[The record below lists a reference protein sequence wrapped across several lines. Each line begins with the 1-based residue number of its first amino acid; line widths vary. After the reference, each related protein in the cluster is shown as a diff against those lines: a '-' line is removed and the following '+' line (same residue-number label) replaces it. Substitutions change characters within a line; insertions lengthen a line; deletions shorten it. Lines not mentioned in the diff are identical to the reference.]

1 MDQSLLVK
9 YLRNEADSDEVAQVE
24 QWVSAH
30 PDNRKLLEELYCT
43 LFVAD
48 RMAVMDAV
56 DTEASLKAF
65 KERLRS
71 RQVQV
76 PVTTTPKV
84 RPMWRYAGAVAAF
97 VAGVIL
103 TVGIGLGLSFDKMS
117 DYTLVTASGQRAQT
131 ILPDGSKVWLN
142 GSTRLVYHNE
152 WWSSDRRITLE
163 GEAYFEVEK
172 SGTSTFSVTSKGI
185 TTKVLGTKFNMRA
198 REGEDNVST
207 TLFQGKVSMLSPTA
221 PEDGY
226 LLKPGQTLRI
236 NTSDYSTELMECS
249 TPSEVL
255 LWLNGKLD
263 FKQYSLSRITHI
275 METLHDV
282 TFVYEDES
290 LQNEQFTGQFSTD
303 DQPESILNVLRYTG
317 KFAYRK
323 EGKVIYLY
331 KE

>member
-9 YLRNEADSDEVAQVE
+9 YLRNEADPHEVAQVE
-24 QWVSAH
+24 QWASEH
-30 PDNRKLLEELYCT
+30 PDNRKSLEELYCT

-48 RMAVMDAV
+48 RLAVMDAV
-56 DTEASLKAF
+56 DTEASLKAL

-76 PVTTTPKV
+76 PASASKV

-103 TVGIGLGLSFDKMS
+103 TIGVGLGLSLDKVS
-117 DYTLVTASGQRAQT
+117 DYTLVTANGQRAQT

-142 GSTRLVYHNE
+142 GSTRLVYHDN
-152 WWSSDRRITLE
+152 WLGTNRRVTLD

-172 SGTSTFSVTSKGI
+172 SGVSTFSVTAKGI
-185 TTKVLGTKFNMRA
+185 TTRVLGTKFNVRA

-207 TLFQGKVSMLSPTA
+207 TLFQGKVSMFSPKA

-226 LLKPGQTLRI
+226 LLKPGQTMRI
-236 NTSDYSTELMECS
+236 NTSDYSTELMELT

-255 LWLNGKLD
+255 LWMNGKLD
-263 FKQYSLSRITHI
+263 FKQQSFSRITDI
-275 METLHDV
+275 IETLYDV
-282 TFVYEDES
+282 NFVYEDDTLKE
-290 LQNEQFTGQFSTD
+290 ERFTGQFTTD
-303 DQPESILNVLRYTG
+303 DTPEMVLNVLKHTG
-317 KFAYRK
+317 KFTYRK
-323 EGKVIYLY
+323 DGKVIYIY
-331 KE
+331 RD